1 MGGESPKSSLAY
13 SAAATD
19 KAAADR
25 RRTRIINI
33 YDNRIGLGTYYQEEA
48 ERTWRAIE
56 DI

>member
-1 MGGESPKSSLAY
+1 MLVGGESPKSGLAY

-33 YDNRIGLGTYYQEEA
+33 YDNRIGLKTYY
-48 ERTWRAIE
+48 
-56 DI
+56 